1 MEQRIVDFIAALRAA
16 GVRIS
21 IAESADAFRGIDF
34 MGVIEK
40 NAFRETLRAT
50 IIKDKKDNPI
60 FDMLFPIFFGTGGPP
75 MFNPTGDL
83 TPEEQ
88 QLLLHALRQLS
99 NDLRKLMEML
109 MRGQQPTREQ
119 LQQMGLQV
127 GLQYAN
133 RQFQQD
139 WFSRRMMR
147 QTGMEQLEEA
157 LQELMELLAQ
167 LGMNRQTRER
177 LEQAARQN
185 AEALRQQIENF
196 VGENI
201 ARKAVEEPHEAS
213 DDELMQRPFSHLTE
227 TEAKRLK
234 EIVRRLAAQLRSRA
248 SLRHK
253 KGQRGVLDAKK
264 TIRLNQRY
272 GGVPLEIHLKTR
284 RLKPKLAIIC
294 DVSTSVRYCSEF
306 MLRLIY
312 ELQDQVSK
320 ARSFLFISDIKEVT
334 NYFDEQRP
342 DVAVENV
349 LNDNAPGYYNTNLGN
364 SLDTFQH
371 DHLDAIDH
379 RTTLI
384 FIGDGRNNFSD
395 PRLDIMDMLKRRA
408 RRVIWLSPESPYLW
422 GTGDSDMHAYVPYCS
437 AVHEVANLAQLAEA
451 VDKLLD

>member
-21 IAESADAFRGIDF
+21 IAESTDAFRGIDF
-34 MGVIEK
+34 MGIMEQNV
-40 NAFRETLRAT
+40 FRETLRAT

-60 FDMLFPIFFGTGGPP
+60 FDMLFPIYFGTGGPP

-88 QLLLHALRQLS
+88 QLLLQALRQLA

-109 MRGQQPTREQ
+109 MKGQQPTREQ
-119 LQQMGLQV
+119 LQQMGIQV
-127 GLQYAN
+127 GLPYAN

-139 WFSRRMMR
+139 WFTRRMLR
-147 QTGMEQLEEA
+147 QMGMEQLEAA

-167 LGMNRQTRER
+167 LGMNREARQR

-185 AEALRQQIENF
+185 AEALQQQIENF

-201 ARKAVEEPHEAS
+201 ARKAVEEPREAS
-213 DDELMQRPFSHLTE
+213 DDELMQRPFSQLSE
-227 TEAKRLK
+227 SDAKRLK

-253 KGQRGVLDAKK
+253 KGKRGVLDAKK
-264 TIRLNQRY
+264 TIRMNQRY

-334 NYFDEQRP
+334 DYFAAQRP
-342 DVAVENV
+342 ELAVENV

-395 PRLDIMDMLKRRA
+395 PRLDLMDMLKRRA

-422 GTGDSDMHAYVPYCS
+422 GTGDSDMQAYVPYCS
-437 AVHEVANLAQLAEA
+437 AVHEVMNLQQLADA